1 MNGSNTK
8 IITAYEDSKCFAEIG
23 KCADLLEFTGGI
35 PAPEESNAI
44 DFSRFWTEQTWG
56 TAVTA
61 SQTANVIIVSLSG
74 RTDLPMPV
82 QRWIESLPNYEPMN
96 HPALVV
102 VFGGDEANVQKQ
114 NDLISFFQQIAE
126 SHGLNFFCNRI
137 EPQTL
142 LSQSLASNLN

>member
-56 TAVTA
+56 TAVMA
-61 SQTANVIIVSLSG
+61 SLTVNLIIVSLSG
-74 RTDLPMPV
+74 RADLPMPV
-82 QRWIESLPNYEPMN
+82 QRWMESLPHYEPVN

-102 VFGGDEANVQKQ
+102 VFGGEEACVPKQ
-114 NDLISFFQQIAE
+114 NALISYFQQIAE
-126 SHGLNFFCNRI
+126 SHGLDFFCNRL
-137 EPQTL
+137 EPQTS
-142 LSQSLASNLN
+142 LSQSSASRLN